1 MNSNKTCWTYKCKY
15 RLSQNV
21 RCQATAKV
29 IKFDGKWILQASDE
43 KHTCEPNR
51 VKIVAERL
59 RFRMKDLVREDPVKP
74 VSFAVRKVKIEAAE
88 MFAEDEDF
96 YQHLLSELGHD
107 SALESQM
114 LRVRYEII
122 GETPRSGT
130 FVNPMSTKKYIL
142 SNLTIYIHF
151 LTECRR
157 THSNVP
163 A

>member
-1 MNSNKTCWTYKCKY
+1 M
-15 RLSQNV
+15 
-21 RCQATAKV
+21 

-114 LRVRYEII
+114 LRVRYKII
-122 GETPRSGT
+122 GETPKSRT

-142 SNLTIYIHF
+142 SNLTI
-151 LTECRR
+151 
-157 THSNVP
+157 
-163 A
+163 